1 MSDLRTTLPGPIT
14 SATASRS
21 NLMHQIQKA
30 LKSAPLLVNGY
41 AMIASTGLTSAIGI
55 VFWMAATRFYDQSQV
70 GLGAALIALMTP
82 ISYFGQMNLGTV
94 LNRFLPTAGH
104 QAGPLI
110 LKAYVAA
117 GLVSGAIALGFALGV
132 GTVTPALALL
142 RTDPVTMAVFVSGT
156 VIWTIFALQDA
167 ALSGLRLSVMIPFEN
182 TVYAL
187 LKIAFLVGF
196 AFVATMPVNGIFLG
210 WTIALIPIVLV
221 INVLIFRHLA
231 IRKHTG
237 KTEPVELKSIMS
249 FLSWDYAG
257 SIFLTAGFGLA
268 PLMIASTAGVEANA
282 PYHIAWTFTYS
293 VYLIGRSMGISLLA
307 ESAAFPQRII
317 RLTSDAFC
325 HTMLMMFGAVT
336 VIWIGAPY
344 LLKLFGAAYVT
355 ESTSILRVLILSCL
369 PWAATTTFIA
379 ALRAKGRTQA
389 VAILQ
394 FATLVIFTAS
404 SALLLQQLGAL
415 GVAYGWLIAHSLVLA
430 GFLALNMAQ
439 SKPGTI
445 SDITLLLAASLA
457 DIAGMIKRR
466 LFKQA
471 YSTWD
476 IFPGPKSAIGDFDL
490 NHHDLKRMPV
500 SVTDSTTLLLT
511 RKEDIPGHDGDIP
524 EAVVKY
530 ATTRSGIAALQRN
543 AQVLRELH
551 SDHRVKDLKRWF
563 PEFLGEDQQGGFFR
577 SVETALPGED
587 GRAFF
592 GDDAHPE
599 AVGNAAVTLVTQLHA
614 NTAERSILDQEWAD
628 RWIDAPIKT
637 ITTATRSSWGYEDRA
652 ATLECLRED
661 LRRALIGRQL
671 PLGRCHG
678 DLCPGNVLLTRTAS
692 SSNKIEISG
701 LVDWDNSKT
710 DAPLAVDLFHL
721 AVTTRMLGSG
731 EELGQIA
738 RTCILESS
746 FEYEDILGFSL
757 EPMKS
762 VSTANDDRD
771 FSKSMFL
778 LTWLHH
784 IKSNL
789 TKSERYPGNWLWM
802 RANVDRVLT
811 AIAARTG

>member
-1 MSDLRTTLPGPIT
+1 MSDLRTTLPGPI
-14 SATASRS
+14 SPATANRS
-21 NLMHQIQKA
+21 NLMHQIQNA

-94 LNRFLPTAGH
+94 LNRFLPTAGR

-117 GLVSGAIALGFALGV
+117 SLVSGAIALGFALGI
-132 GTVTPALALL
+132 GTVTPALEVLK
-142 RTDPVTMAVFVSGT
+142 TDLVTTAVFVSGT

-182 TVYAL
+182 TVYAV
-187 LKIAFLVGF
+187 LKIAFLISF
-196 AFVATMPVNGIFLG
+196 AFMATIPVNGIYLG
-210 WTIALIPIVLV
+210 WTIALIPVVLV

-231 IRKHTG
+231 IREHTG
-237 KTEPVELKSIMS
+237 KTEPIELKSIMS

-268 PLMIASTAGVEANA
+268 PLMIASVAGVEANA

-325 HTMLMMFGAVT
+325 HTMLMMIVAVT

-344 LLKLFGAAYVT
+344 LLELFGATYVT
-355 ESTSILRVLILSCL
+355 ESTSILRILILSCL

-379 ALRAKGRTQA
+379 ALRAKGRTQI
-389 VAILQ
+389 VASLQ
-394 FATLVIFTAS
+394 FATLVVFTAS
-404 SALLLQQLGAL
+404 SALLLHKLGAL

-430 GFLALNMAQ
+430 GFLAFSIVQ
-439 SKPGTI
+439 SKAGTV
-445 SDITLLLAASLA
+445 SDIILLLAASLA

-466 LFKQA
+466 VFTPA

-476 IFPGPKSAIGDFDL
+476 IFPGPKSTIGNFDL
-490 NHHDLKRMPV
+490 RHHDLKRMPA

-511 RKEDIPGHDGDIP
+511 RKEDASGSDRDIP
-524 EAVVKY
+524 AAVVKY

-551 SDHRVKDLKRWF
+551 SDNRVEDLKKWF
-563 PEFLGEDQQGGFFR
+563 PEILGEDQQGGFFR

-587 GRAFF
+587 GRSFF
-592 GDDAHPE
+592 GNDAHPE
-599 AVGNAAVTLVTQLHA
+599 LVGDAAVKLAIKLHA
-614 NTAERSILDQEWAD
+614 NTAEQSILDQDWAD
-628 RWIDAPIKT
+628 RWIDAPIST

-671 PLGRCHG
+671 QLGRCHG
-678 DLCPGNVLLTRTAS
+678 DLSPGNVLLMRTSTS
-692 SSNKIEISG
+692 SSNIEISG
-701 LVDWDNSKT
+701 LVDWDNSKS
-710 DAPLAVDLFHL
+710 DAPLALDLFHL

-731 EELGQIA
+731 EELGQIV
-738 RTCILESS
+738 RTSVMEGS
-746 FEYEDILGFSL
+746 FEFEDILGFAL

-762 VSTANDDRD
+762 ASISMDDRD
-771 FSKSMFL
+771 FNKSMFL

-789 TKSERYPGNWLWM
+789 TKSERYRGNWLWM